1 MSPGTARVRTRSSP
15 STQQQQQNYR
25 RSYSSIQADK
35 LQTSSEFSSKNSTE
49 MSQDGELEAEKLC
62 GNRVM
67 VVIDSSIEAKAALH
81 WALSHTVQSRDT
93 VILLH
98 VVTRPSVQGGN
109 NNIDHRVN
117 QRSYKLL
124 SSMKNLCQVHK
135 PGVQVE
141 ILVKEGK
148 EKGSTIVEEAKHE
161 KVSLLV
167 LGKRKRSI
175 VWLVQKMWAGNRRR
189 IRSSSSSSCSA
200 TDYCVQNAKCM
211 TVAVRKK
218 GRNHGGYLI
227 TTKRHKDFWLLA

>member
-1 MSPGTARVRTRSSP
+1 MSPSTVRVRTRPPS
-15 STQQQQQNYR
+15 STQQQQQQQQKYR
-25 RSYSSIQADK
+25 RSYSSIQVDD
-35 LQTSSEFSSKNSTE
+35 QTSSEFSSKNSTE
-49 MSQDGELEAEKLC
+49 MSQDGEAEAEKLC

-67 VVIDSSIEAKAALH
+67 VVVDSSMEAKAALH
-81 WALSHTVQSRDT
+81 WALSHTIQSQDT

-109 NNIDHRVN
+109 IDHQVN
-117 QRSYKLL
+117 QRAYKLL

-148 EKGSTIVEEAKHE
+148 EKGSTIVQQAKHE

-175 VWLVQKMWAGNRRR
+175 MWLVQKMWTGKRKR
-189 IRSSSSSSCSA
+189 ICSSTCSA

>member
-1 MSPGTARVRTRSSP
+1 MSPGTSQVRTRSSP
-15 STQQQQQNYR
+15 STQQQQQKHR
-25 RSYSSIQADK
+25 RSYSSIQVDE
-35 LQTSSEFSSKNSTE
+35 QTLSEFSSKNSTE
-49 MSQDGELEAEKLC
+49 INQDSEAEQSC

-67 VVIDSSIEAKAALH
+67 VVVDSSIEAKAALH
-81 WALSHTVQSRDT
+81 WALSHTIQPQDT

-98 VVTRPSVQGGN
+98 VLTRPSVQGGN
-109 NNIDHRVN
+109 TDHQVSRA
-117 QRSYKLL
+117 YKLL

-148 EKGSTIVEEAKHE
+148 EKGSTIVQEAKHE

-175 VWLVQKMWAGNRRR
+175 MWLVQNMWAGKRRR
-189 IRSSSSSSCSA
+189 IRSSSSA

-211 TVAVRKK
+211 TVGVRRK